1 MAEGLADDFDVPDLI
16 DGLEAIALKNTEIDE
31 QWWTDFL
38 NRELP
43 STAKYERNNAIQPGA
58 LKTGDGTLVKRVG
71 EKLEK
76 QQAETKKKNEAD
88 KAKADAT
95 LERSLRQLLE
105 QVCSYGHK
113 GTLEGFSKPVI
124 LEFHEQHLKLT
135 PRISSHFQ
143 SVWNDY
149 VKATKKTK
157 SDLDSSGST
166 WTIKMLA
173 RYVKQ
178 EDVDFILNPKEEEMI
193 ILYSKYSKLLVK
205 IKEKIDILKAAID
218 GFVTECETRMLLDAI
233 LLTIC
238 AHHEN
243 LLIRTEQCMKFSS
256 LPRHQPIGVVEAK
269 RPGCLIQSSVAQ
281 LIQQLLCL
289 SAGGQYYLYFGLL
302 FDGFKYVFAAVS
314 QEKILFFQEKDFQLH
329 IYDTQFFSLP
339 DWGSQSYR
347 STSMAYRKIL
357 RLLESTSL
365 VNYQVTEKNQLLN
378 CCEERIYCYLVVFL
392 LLTDKKI

>member
-1 MAEGLADDFDVPDLI
+1 MMAEGLADDFDVPDLI

-95 LERSLRQLLE
+95 LERSWRQLLE
-105 QVCSYGHK
+105 QVCSYGYK
-113 GTLEGFSKPVI
+113 GALEGFSKPVI

-135 PRISSHFQ
+135 PSFSNHFQ
-143 SVWNDY
+143 SVWNDH

-173 RYVKQ
+173 CYVKQ

-205 IKEKIDILKAAID
+205 IKEKIDILKVAID

-289 SAGGQYYLYFGLL
+289 SAGVQYYLYFGFF
-302 FDGFKYVFAAVS
+302 FDSFKYVFAAVS

-329 IYDTQFFSLP
+329 IYDTQSFSLA
-339 DWGSQSYR
+339 DWGVR
-347 STSMAYRKIL
+347 DT
-357 RLLESTSL
+357 
-365 VNYQVTEKNQLLN
+365 VQLLWLI
-378 CCEERIYCYLVVFL
+378 EKYCVSSNRHH
-392 LLTDKKI
+392 

>member
-1 MAEGLADDFDVPDLI
+1 MAEGLADDSDVPDLI
-16 DGLEAIALKNTEIDE
+16 DGLEATALKNTEIDE

-38 NRELP
+38 KELP
-43 STAKYERNNAIQPGA
+43 STAKYERNKAIQPGA

-105 QVCSYGHK
+105 QVCSYGYK

-124 LEFHEQHLKLT
+124 LGSHEQHLKLT
-135 PRISSHFQ
+135 PSILNHFQ
-143 SVWNDY
+143 SIWNDY

-178 EDVDFILNPKEEEMI
+178 QDVDFILPPNEEEMI
-193 ILYSKYSKLLVK
+193 ILYSKYVKLLVK
-205 IKEKIDILKAAID
+205 IKEKIDILVAATD
-218 GFVTECETRMLLDAI
+218 GFVTECDTRMWLDAI

-238 AHHEN
+238 AHQEN
-243 LLIRTEQCMKFSS
+243 LFIRTEQCMKFSS
-256 LPRHQPIGVVEAK
+256 LPTNIPDYIVYYRHQPIGVVEVK

-302 FDGFKYVFAAVS
+302 FDGLKYVFAAVS

-329 IYDTQFFSLP
+329 IYDTQIFSLVES
-339 DWGSQSYR
+339 GFR
-347 STSMAYRKIL
+347 VIL
-357 RLLESTSL
+357 
-365 VNYQVTEKNQLLN
+365 QLLWLI
-378 CCEERIYCYLVVFL
+378 EKYCVPSNRLH
-392 LLTDKKI
+392 

>member
-1 MAEGLADDFDVPDLI
+1 MMAEGLADDFDVPDLI

-38 NRELP
+38 KELP
-43 STAKYERNNAIQPGA
+43 SKAKYERNNAIQPGA
-58 LKTGDGTLVKRVG
+58 LKTGDETLVKRVG

-76 QQAETKKKNEAD
+76 QRAETKKKNEAD

-95 LERSLRQLLE
+95 LERSWRQLLE
-105 QVCSYGHK
+105 QVCSYGYK
-113 GTLEGFSKPVI
+113 GALEGFSKPVI

-135 PRISSHFQ
+135 PSFSNHFQ
-143 SVWNDY
+143 SVWNDH

-289 SAGGQYYLYFGLL
+289 SAGVQYYLYFGFF
-302 FDGFKYVFAAVS
+302 FDSFKYVFAAVS

-329 IYDTQFFSLP
+329 IYDTQSFSLA
-339 DWGSQSYR
+339 DWGVR
-347 STSMAYRKIL
+347 
-357 RLLESTSL
+357 
-365 VNYQVTEKNQLLN
+365 VTVQLLWLI
-378 CCEERIYCYLVVFL
+378 EKYCVSSNRHH
-392 LLTDKKI
+392 